1 MKKSVTILGM
11 SVILI
16 GLAWASCKTPAEK
29 VENAQNNVN
38 EAQADLNQANSDY
51 QADMEKF
58 RKATADSIEANNKSI
73 IAFKARIEKEKKETR
88 EEYRKKI
95 AALETE
101 NTDMKKRMDDFKA
114 DSKEKWEA
122 FKLSFSKDMHE
133 LGDKFRK
140 LTGSENK

>member
-1 MKKSVTILGM
+1 MKKSVSILGA

-16 GLAWASCKTPAEK
+16 GLAWASCKSPAEK
-29 VENAQNNVN
+29 VEKAQNNVN

-51 QADMEKF
+51 LADMEKF
-58 RKATADSIEANNKSI
+58 REATADSIRANDKSI
-73 IAFKARIEKEKKETR
+73 IAFKARIEKEKKEAR
-88 EEYRKKI
+88 ADYRKKI

-101 NTDMKKRMDDFKA
+101 NTDMKKRMDDFRT

-122 FKLSFSKDMHE
+122 FKVSFSFDMHQ

-140 LTGSENK
+140 LTGSEEK